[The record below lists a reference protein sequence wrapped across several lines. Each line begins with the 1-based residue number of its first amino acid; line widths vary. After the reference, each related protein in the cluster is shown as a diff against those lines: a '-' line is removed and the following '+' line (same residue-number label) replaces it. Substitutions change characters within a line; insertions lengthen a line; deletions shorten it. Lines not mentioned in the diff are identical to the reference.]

1 MLGKLMKLVRISG
14 LVALGFWAVIAAAQN
29 PTDFTSIPLISSNSP
44 VHWLVGSETHLQPT
58 SMGALFLDSAFAH
71 GYRHG
76 YDQGFHLADLDVHMG
91 RLAQQ
96 LTKRESRQ
104 ASREFNSSFGN
115 KSRFEQGYQAGLSA
129 GYDDGFAG
137 REYQASE
144 RAKLAAS
151 GLADALPPSR
161 RQYFDEG
168 FAGGYASA
176 RAQSVLSKA
185 MSLDYL
191 EQYCQEKLLDT
202 HPPEYC
208 SGFSR
213 GFIFGS
219 SIQTGTESTALDN
232 SSH

>member
-1 MLGKLMKLVRISG
+1 MLVRISG
-14 LVALGFWAVIAAAQN
+14 LVALSFGAVFAAAQN
-29 PTDFTSIPLISSNSP
+29 PTDFTSIPLSSSNTR
-44 VHWLVGSETHLQPT
+44 VHWLVGSELHLQPT
-58 SMGALFLDSAFAH
+58 SVGALFLDSAFAH

-76 YDQGFHLADLDVHMG
+76 YDQGFHAADLDIHMG

-96 LTKRESRQ
+96 TTKRDSRQ
-104 ASREFNSSFGN
+104 ATREFNNSFGN
-115 KSRFEQGYQAGLSA
+115 KTRFEQGYRAGLSA
-129 GYDDGFAG
+129 GYNDGFSG

-144 RAKLAAS
+144 RAQLAAS

-176 RAQSVLSKA
+176 HVQSVSSKG
-185 MSLDYL
+185 MTLDYL
-191 EQYCQEKLLDT
+191 EQYCQEKLLGS
-202 HPPEYC
+202 HPAEYC

-219 SIQTGTESTALDN
+219 SVQTGTESTALDN